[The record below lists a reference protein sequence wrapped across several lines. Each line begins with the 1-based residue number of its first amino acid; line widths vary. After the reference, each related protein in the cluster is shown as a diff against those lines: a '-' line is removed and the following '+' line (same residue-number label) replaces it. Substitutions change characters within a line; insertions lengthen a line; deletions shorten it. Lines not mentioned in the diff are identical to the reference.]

1 MKFWSTLND
10 LRVKGRK
17 PNKQNSKIKNITNLY
32 NARDEVI
39 KFYKD
44 YARMMYNAR
53 YGKGLKILTPYQML
67 QRIPIAFAQWKA
79 SDTSAS
85 LLNEISQIIYYFYP
99 VKEITKKVF
108 NSIMNPIQI

>member
-1 MKFWSTLND
+1 
-10 LRVKGRK
+10 
-17 PNKQNSKIKNITNLY
+17 
-32 NARDEVI
+32 
-39 KFYKD
+39 
-44 YARMMYNAR
+44 
-53 YGKGLKILTPYQML
+53 ML

>member
-1 MKFWSTLND
+1 MKFRSTLND
-10 LRVKGRK
+10 LRVEGRK
-17 PNKQNSKIKNITNLY
+17 PNKQNSNIKNITNLY

-67 QRIPIAFAQWKA
+67 QRIPIAFAQVKA
-79 SDTSAS
+79 GYTSKN
-85 LLNEISQIIYYFYP
+85 LLNEIHQIVYP
-99 VKEITKKVF
+99 LY
-108 NSIMNPIQI
+108 